1 MSEAN
6 LGPITTGTT
15 IYELDDISVATDS
28 GWREIEVLRVEAL
41 KVDFMAGKYGTGN
54 FCKPSV
60 CISGSS
66 PESHDLELR
75 SDLDG
80 GVRLDNGKSTIKTL
94 KDLKVALNFTSCLI
108 R

>member
-6 LGPITTGTT
+6 LGPTTTGTST
-15 IYELDDISVATDS
+15 YDLDDISVATDS
-28 GWREIEVLRVEAL
+28 GWREIELLRVEAL
-41 KVDFMAGKYGTGN
+41 TVDFMAGKYGTGN

-60 CISGSS
+60 IISGSS
-66 PESHDLELR
+66 PENHDTELR

-80 GVRLDNGKSTIKTL
+80 CVRLDNGKSTIKTL
-94 KDLKVALNFTSCLI
+94 KDLKVALHFTSCLI

>member
-1 MSEAN
+1 M
-6 LGPITTGTT
+6 
-15 IYELDDISVATDS
+15 ATDS
-28 GWREIEVLRVEAL
+28 GWRPIENLRVEAL
-41 KVDFMAGKYGTGN
+41 KVDFMGNKYGTGN

-80 GVRLDNGKSTIKTL
+80 GVRLDNGKSTIKAL